1 MSGRNAVAWAAIASM
16 AVFLLAACGGGGG
29 GEEDVRAKAV
39 RGVVELATYAY
50 AGSGPEGLYDYMA
63 PQVTERC
70 SRAQFSQDL
79 SGEPQPKGF
88 RGITQVKFEG
98 DAAVA
103 AMVLI
108 YEGGDKKVDWTLVQT
123 QDGSWRIVSLPGLKE
138 CGG

>member
-1 MSGRNAVAWAAIASM
+1 MSGRNTVAWAAIALM

-29 GEEDVRAKAV
+29 QEDVRAKAV
-39 RGVVELATYAY
+39 RGVAELATYAY

-63 PQVTERC
+63 PQITERC

-79 SGEPQPKGF
+79 SEEQQPRGF
-88 RGITQVKFEG
+88 RGITQVKFEDG
-98 DAAVA
+98 SAVA

-108 YEGGDKKVDWTLVQT
+108 YEDGDKKVDWTFVQT